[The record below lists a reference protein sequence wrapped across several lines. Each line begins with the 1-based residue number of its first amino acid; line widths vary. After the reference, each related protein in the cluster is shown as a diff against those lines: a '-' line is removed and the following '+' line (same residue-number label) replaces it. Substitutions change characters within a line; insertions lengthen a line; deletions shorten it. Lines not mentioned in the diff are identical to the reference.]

1 MSTAVKWMEKELLH
15 TISLKRQ
22 EMIRVGEKTGL
33 TSAETL
39 QISQELD
46 EVIVKYQTI
55 KTCSFFA
62 FA

>member
-1 MSTAVKWMEKELLH
+1 MSTTLKWMEKELLQ

-33 TSAETL
+33 TSEETL

-46 EVIVKYQTI
+46 EVIVKYQAI
-55 KTCSFFA
+55 KTSSFFA
-62 FA
+62 IA